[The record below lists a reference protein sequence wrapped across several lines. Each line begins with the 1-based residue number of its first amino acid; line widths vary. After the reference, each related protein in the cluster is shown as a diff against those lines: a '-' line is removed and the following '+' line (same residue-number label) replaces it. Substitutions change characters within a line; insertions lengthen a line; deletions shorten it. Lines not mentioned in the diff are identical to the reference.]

1 MWLIY
6 RGSHSPLI
14 HTLDDDS
21 LLKVFSLYRPLIL
34 DESETDNNQLL
45 DGGEW
50 NRERWWFTLAHV
62 CHRS

>member
-1 MWLIY
+1 MSYQLLSFTWSIHH
-6 RGSHSPLI
+6 GPHSPLI

-34 DESETDNNQLL
+34 DENEADNNQFL

-50 NRERWWFTLAHV
+50 KRERW
-62 CHRS
+62 